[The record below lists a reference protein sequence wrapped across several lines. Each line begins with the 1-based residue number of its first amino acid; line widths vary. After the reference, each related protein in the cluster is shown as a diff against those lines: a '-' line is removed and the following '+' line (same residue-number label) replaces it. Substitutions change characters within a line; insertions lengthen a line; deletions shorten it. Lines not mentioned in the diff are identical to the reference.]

1 MLVLY
6 FFYNNKI
13 EKRKNQKG
21 KTVDHSPSAD
31 PSKLRLMLTFPAKAI
46 SNTQVSKPPSLT
58 SWPADINFS
67 AKLKSNFVISF
78 HRNEKYR
85 KTTKITGKYYTH
97 FDFQETH
104 YYYF

>member
-1 MLVLY
+1 M
-6 FFYNNKI
+6 
-13 EKRKNQKG
+13 
-21 KTVDHSPSAD
+21 DHSPSAE

-46 SNTQVSKPPSLT
+46 SKTQVSKPPSLT

-85 KTTKITGKYYTH
+85 KTTKITGK
-97 FDFQETH
+97 
-104 YYYF
+104 